1 MVIQLLLATDD
12 PAGHEMTVSTRVEVN
27 TADPR
32 WPAWLVEAVT
42 FQAQA
47 SARRLRDDL
56 IAQQAIRSDGAAGDD
71 GVDAHVVPL
80 TAVVPAAQAGR

>member
-1 MVIQLLLATDD
+1 MVIRLLLATDD
-12 PAGHEMTVSTRVEVN
+12 PVGRETTVSTSIEVN

-32 WPAWLVEAVT
+32 WPAWFVEAVT

-56 IAQQAIRSDGAAGDD
+56 IARQAIQRDASPGDD
-71 GVDAHVVPL
+71 GVDDHVAPL
-80 TAVVPAAQAGR
+80 AAIVPAARLGR